1 MFSLNIVEYWYYC
14 KSLWINILITILNV
28 IGMYSLIMASYHYSI
43 DVLCAFIF
51 SVMFWSI
58 YHWAI
63 SIPEL
68 GSTWWGNIINYF
80 DDPFFYEH
88 AELPVTYEQ
97 NNNEGNRSGNLVDIA
112 ELSPN
117 SKYEDNKIEKDKQSP
132 TINEITLLYELNKE
146 QQRRLV

>member
-1 MFSLNIVEYWYYC
+1 MFTLNIVEYWYYC
-14 KSLWINILITILNV
+14 KRTWINVLVTIMNV

-51 SVMFWSI
+51 SLMFWAI

-68 GSTWWGNIINYF
+68 GSTWWGDIINYI

-88 AELPVTYEQ
+88 AELPVTYGIYIILYILIYLIKNNSFFFLQ
-97 NNNEGNRSGNLVDIA
+97 KIHSFSYSSLYFKINNN
-112 ELSPN
+112 
-117 SKYEDNKIEKDKQSP
+117 K
-132 TINEITLLYELNKE
+132 
-146 QQRRLV
+146 